1 MGGNNSGFYTI
12 IFSLRYNSAA
22 NLVRLNSLAVLRI
35 LVLPGSFF
43 KQEQFDYNCPRVYQ
57 SSMKPVGLSQ
67 SGFELNF
74 YQIILD
80 GFDAVQ
86 EPLNKVIVKT
96 S

>member
-1 MGGNNSGFYTI
+1 
-12 IFSLRYNSAA
+12 
-22 NLVRLNSLAVLRI
+22 
-35 LVLPGSFF
+35 
-43 KQEQFDYNCPRVYQ
+43 
-57 SSMKPVGLSQ
+57 MKPVGLSQ